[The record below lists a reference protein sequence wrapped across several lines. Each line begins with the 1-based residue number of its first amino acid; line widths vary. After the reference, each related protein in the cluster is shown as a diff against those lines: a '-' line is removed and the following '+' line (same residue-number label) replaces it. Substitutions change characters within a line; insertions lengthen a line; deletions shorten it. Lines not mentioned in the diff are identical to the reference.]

1 MSSKSYTPGVVSQ
14 IGEALGNHATDSK
27 KILHGASAP
36 MYDSMTKESFG
47 APKPKVTIHN
57 AGSQGKSE

>member
-14 IGEALGNHATDSK
+14 IGEALGNHATDSS
-27 KILHGASAP
+27 KILRSGAP

-57 AGSQGKSE
+57 CGSQGKTD